1 MNILSEGPI
10 HASGASAPPSTGPAR
25 PRPAVA
31 ALESSK
37 IREVYNDGADIPDL
51 IPLWVGEPDI
61 PTPDFIKQ
69 AAAESLAAGE
79 TFYSSNLGIEPLRD
93 AIARYQQRNGR
104 RVTMDRV
111 CATSAGVNAIMLA
124 CQTVLD
130 PGDKVVT
137 LAPHWPNI
145 GAIPLILSAPVETV
159 PLHLAQGL
167 WRVDLD
173 QLLAAITPET
183 RLVLLNSPG
192 NPTGFALTREE
203 QQAILAHCRPTG
215 TWILTDEVYERLY
228 YDGPRA
234 PSFLDI
240 AEPEDRVIAVN
251 SFSKSWAMTG
261 WRLGWL
267 VVPPGVT
274 DSVAKL
280 VEYNT
285 SCAPVFVQRA
295 GVAALDQGDDFILE
309 VAALYRRLR
318 DRTAAALNTVPGVTA
333 PVASGGM
340 YSFFRVEGLTDSLA
354 EAKRMSRGAKVGLAP
369 GSAFGP
375 GGEGHFRLCFAQ
387 QEATLER
394 ALDRV
399 TGWLRRG

>member
-1 MNILSEGPI
+1 M
-10 HASGASAPPSTGPAR
+10 HSTL
-25 PRPAVA
+25 PRGAVA
-31 ALESSK
+31 ALEASK
-37 IREVYNDGADIPDL
+37 IREVYNDGAGIPDL
-51 IPLWVGEPDI
+51 IPLWVGEGDI
-61 PTPDFIKQ
+61 ATPDFIKR
-69 AAAESLAAGE
+69 AAEDSLAAGE
-79 TFYSSNLGIEPLRD
+79 TFYSSNLGIPELRD

-104 RVTMDRV
+104 EVTADRV

-124 CQTVLD
+124 CQAVLD

-159 PLHLAQGL
+159 PLHLAQGT

-173 QLLAAITPET
+173 RLLAAITPET
-183 RLVLLNSPG
+183 KLVLLNSPG
-192 NPTGFALTREE
+192 NPTGFAFTRAE
-203 QQAILAHCRPTG
+203 QQAVLDHCRRTG
-215 TWILTDEVYERLY
+215 TWILADEVYERLY
-228 YDGPRA
+228 YEGPAA

-240 AEPEDRVIAVN
+240 ATPEDRVIGLN

-267 VVPPGVT
+267 VLPPALVDG
-274 DSVAKL
+274 VAKL

-295 GVAALDQGDDFILE
+295 GVAALDQGDEFTAGI
-309 VAALYRRLR
+309 AAQFRRLR
-318 DRTAAALNTVPGVTA
+318 DKTAAALNAVPGITA
-333 PVASGGM
+333 PVAAGGM

-387 QEATLER
+387 QEATLDR
-394 ALDRV
+394 ALDRL
-399 TGWLRRG
+399 TEWLRR

>member
-1 MNILSEGPI
+1 MIRS
-10 HASGASAPPSTGPAR
+10 PAEAR
-25 PRPAVA
+25 HAVA

-37 IREVYNDGADIPDL
+37 IRDVYNDGAGIADL

-61 PTPDFIKQ
+61 PTPDFITR
-69 AAAESLAAGE
+69 AATDSLAAGE
-79 TFYSSNLGIEPLRD
+79 TFYSHNLGIEPLRE
-93 AIARYQQRNGR
+93 AIARYLQRNGR
-104 RVTMDRV
+104 PVTADRIA
-111 CATSAGVNAIMLA
+111 ATSAGVNAIMLA
-124 CQTVLD
+124 CQSVLD
-130 PGDKVVT
+130 PGDRVVT

-159 PLHLAQGL
+159 PLELSQGL

-173 QLLAAITPET
+173 RLLAAITPET
-183 RLVLLNSPG
+183 RLALLNSPG
-192 NPTGFALTREE
+192 NPTGFAFTAEE
-203 QQAILAHCRPTG
+203 QRAVLDRCRRTG
-215 TWILTDEVYERLY
+215 TWILADEVYERLY
-228 YDGPRA
+228 YDGPAA
-234 PSFLDI
+234 PSFLEI
-240 AEPEDRVIAVN
+240 ATPEDRVIGVN

-267 VVPPGVT
+267 VAPPALMPGL
-274 DSVAKL
+274 AKV

-295 GVAALDQGDDFILE
+295 GIAALDGGDEFIAGN
-309 VAALYRRLR
+309 AAMFRRLR
-318 DRTAAALNTVPGVTA
+318 DRTAAALATVPGITA

-354 EAKRMSRGAKVGLAP
+354 EAKRMSRGARVGLAP

-387 QEATLER
+387 QEATLAR
-394 ALDRV
+394 ALERV
-399 TGWLRRG
+399 TDWFSRPR

>member
-1 MNILSEGPI
+1 MHAPI
-10 HASGASAPPSTGPAR
+10 
-25 PRPAVA
+25 PRAAVG
-31 ALESSK
+31 ALESSR
-37 IREVYNDGADIPDL
+37 IREVYNDGAGIPDL

-61 PTPDFIKQ
+61 PTPDFIKC
-69 AAAESLAAGE
+69 AANDSLAAGE
-79 TFYSSNLGIEPLRD
+79 TFYSPNLGIEPLRE
-93 AIARYQQRNGR
+93 AIARYQRRNGR
-104 RVTMDRV
+104 TVTADRV
-111 CATSAGVNAIMLA
+111 CATSSGVNAIMLA
-124 CQTVLD
+124 CQAVLD
-130 PGDKVVT
+130 PDDKVVT

-159 PLHLAQGL
+159 PLHLAQGQGGHMI

-173 QLLAAITPET
+173 RLLAAITPET
-183 RLVLLNSPG
+183 KLALLNSPG
-192 NPTGFALTREE
+192 NPTGFAFTREE
-203 QQAILAHCRPTG
+203 QQVILDHCRRTG
-215 TWILTDEVYERLY
+215 TWILADEVYERLY
-228 YDGPRA
+228 YEGPAA

-240 AEPEDRVIAVN
+240 AGPEDRVIGVN

-267 VVPPGVT
+267 VAPPALMDGL
-274 DSVAKL
+274 AKL

-295 GVAALDQGDDFILE
+295 GVAALDEGDAFIE
-309 VAALYRRLR
+309 ANAALFRRLR
-318 DRTAAALNTVPGVTA
+318 DKTAAALNTVPGVTA
-333 PVASGGM
+333 PVASAGM

-387 QEATLER
+387 QEATLEK

-399 TGWLRRG
+399 AGWLRRRS

>member
-1 MNILSEGPI
+1 MHAPI
-10 HASGASAPPSTGPAR
+10 
-25 PRPAVA
+25 PRAAVR
-31 ALESSK
+31 ALESSR
-37 IREVYNDGADIPDL
+37 IREVYNDGAGIPDL

-61 PTPDFIKQ
+61 PTPDFIKR
-69 AAAESLAAGE
+69 AANASLAAGE
-79 TFYSSNLGIEPLRD
+79 TFYSPNLGIEPLRE

-104 RVTMDRV
+104 TVTADRV
-111 CATSAGVNAIMLA
+111 CATSSGVNAIMLA
-124 CQTVLD
+124 CQAVLD

-159 PLHLAQGL
+159 PLHLAQGQRGHMI

-173 QLLAAITPET
+173 RLLAAITPKT
-183 RLVLLNSPG
+183 RLALLNSPG
-192 NPTGFALTREE
+192 NPTGFAFTREE
-203 QQAILAHCRPTG
+203 QQVILDHCRRTG
-215 TWILTDEVYERLY
+215 TWILADEVYERLY
-228 YDGPRA
+228 YEGPAA

-240 AEPEDRVIAVN
+240 AGPEDRVIGVN

-267 VVPPGVT
+267 VAPPALMDGL
-274 DSVAKL
+274 AKL

-295 GVAALDQGDDFILE
+295 GVAALDEGDAFITAN
-309 VAALYRRLR
+309 AALFRRLR
-318 DRTAAALNTVPGVTA
+318 DKTAAALSTVPGVTA

-387 QEATLER
+387 QEATLEK
-394 ALDRV
+394 ALGRV
-399 TGWLRRG
+399 AGWLRRRG

>member
-1 MNILSEGPI
+1 MTTARISPTSSR
-10 HASGASAPPSTGPAR
+10 SGSGNRTSRR
-25 PRPAVA
+25 PT
-31 ALESSK
+31 SSSG
-37 IREVYNDGADIPDL
+37 RRRSP
-51 IPLWVGEPDI
+51 
-61 PTPDFIKQ
+61 
-69 AAAESLAAGE
+69 LAAGE

-93 AIARYQQRNGR
+93 AIAHYQQRNGR

-203 QQAILAHCRPTG
+203 QQAILAHCRRTG
-215 TWILTDEVYERLY
+215 TWILADEVYERLY
-228 YDGPRA
+228 YEGPRA

-267 VVPPGVT
+267 VVPPTVT
-274 DSVAKL
+274 ASVAKL

-318 DRTAAALNTVPGVTA
+318 DKTAAALNAVPGVTA

-375 GGEGHFRLCFAQ
+375 GGEGISGSASRSRKPRW
-387 QEATLER
+387 T
-394 ALDRV
+394 
-399 TGWLRRG
+399 RRWSG